1 MTRNPLFESTA
12 LGNIPLSNR
21 IVMAPPLQQNL
32 HCQQRL

>member
-1 MTRNPLFESTA
+1 MTSTPLFEATA

-32 HCQQRL
+32 NCQQRL